1 MINETFISI
10 RLYYIVDIRGSPTH
24 THRDTKAQSE
34 RDKILIRNT
43 TQRHLGNQDDNDV
56 GNEDK

>member
-24 THRDTKAQSE
+24 TATKAQSE

-56 GNEDK
+56 GGNEDK